1 MRDTSLAGPGEGIV
15 RFLPVAAA
23 SALASVAMMRL
34 VPALAFLFAVP
45 LFFTLFRFGKR
56 AFAISV
62 ALSLVLDFA
71 AGMVLRAVAGGR
83 PDAASIPV
91 MLAGSAFFTLP
102 LLALALPERV
112 RLRYRVALAGI
123 LTSTLWIS
131 FLFATASQSVVT
143 DLLRATADEVSN
155 AFKPYIPQGYDGA
168 LLGIRF
174 SPESVYDMFL
184 KVTLYTSF
192 PLPVI
197 AFTLNAAIARRVSD
211 AMRGMGARAVD
222 LAFFRVD
229 PFLFYPFAAGMC
241 GIMAAKLFAVEALAI
256 LSWNATLLSGFYFLL
271 QGMGIFRF
279 MGAVLSRKARMAR
292 FFAFLLIV
300 LAIFGGFLPH
310 FAVLL
315 TIVGVLELF
324 VPMRARFLHTDA
336 DHPTPGPG
344 GGNP

>member
-1 MRDTSLAGPGEGIV
+1 VGDISRDGPGEGIV

-23 SALASVAMMRL
+23 SALASVSMMRL

-45 LFFTLFRFGKR
+45 LFFAFFRFGKR

-62 ALSLVLDFA
+62 ALSFILDFA
-71 AGMVLRAVAGGR
+71 AGTVLGAIAGGQFSR
-83 PDAASIPV
+83 ASIPV
-91 MLAGSAFFTLP
+91 MLAGSAFFTFP
-102 LLALALPERV
+102 LLTLALPERI
-112 RLRYRVALAGI
+112 RARYRVALVGI
-123 LTSTLWIS
+123 LTSTLWIA
-131 FLFATASQSVVT
+131 FLFATGNQSVVT
-143 DLLRATADEVSN
+143 DFLRATADEVSE
-155 AFKPYIPQGYDGA
+155 AFKPYIPSGYDGA

-174 SPESVYDMFL
+174 SPESVYDMLL
-184 KVTLYTSF
+184 KVTLYTAF
-192 PLPVI
+192 PMPVI

-211 AMRGMGARAVD
+211 AMRGIGPSAVD

-229 PFLFYPFAAGMC
+229 PFLFYPFAAGLC
-241 GIMAAKLFAVEALAI
+241 GIMAAKLFDLSALAI
-256 LSWNATLLSGFYFLL
+256 LSWNVTLLSGFYFLL
-271 QGMGIFRF
+271 QGLGIFRF

-292 FFAFLLIV
+292 FFAFLFIV
-300 LAIFGGFLPH
+300 LAIFAGFLPH

-344 GGNP
+344 GGNQ